1 MIVFEAKKKKK
12 AKSKKQKKGFQGA
25 YRFVFYAN
33 PLRNAFRSFQQLPE
47 ALVDGLEDG
56 KGLRVGPLSLLS
68 LLFEILVNDSK
79 AVQHLFLEVGV
90 VHDSMVVAGGKEGG
104 VKGSFCSFCSFFLP
118 SLLCL
123 LF

>member
-1 MIVFEAKKKKK
+1 MKIWNKNCKKKTKKKKK
-12 AKSKKQKKGFQGA
+12 KRKKKKKGFQGA

-56 KGLRVGPLSLLS
+56 KGLSVGPLSLLS

-90 VHDSMVVAGGKEGG
+90 VHDSKVVAGERR
-104 VKGSFCSFCSFFLP
+104 GS
-118 SLLCL
+118 
-123 LF
+123 